1 VAQTVKITPASGL
14 LEFIGNTTSNK
25 PYLQHDDNGN
35 LTLTLQA
42 TKKFTVAG
50 NLKVNGKVTMAQQ
63 TLTDGAAVAWDFNSG
78 ANAKVTLA
86 GARTL
91 VISNMETGDTGLI
104 LVKQD
109 AVGGRTLTLPGGST
123 IVGGG
128 TYTASSAAN
137 ATDVLGV
144 YYDGTTYWWTIGYN
158 TVTPPLTSVGIT
170 GSDFVIAN
178 SPLTSN
184 GTIGLALAT
193 VNSNVG
199 TFGSASAVPVITVN
213 AKGLI
218 TAVSATNISIPT
230 NLDSLTDVTI
240 SSAVNGQLLQFNGSQ
255 WVNWTPNYLT
265 GITSGQVTTA
275 LGYTPV
281 PNTRNLTI
289 NGVTQNLT
297 ADRTW
302 TIDTVN
308 YVSRVQH
315 GVKAGV
321 AINKGQAV
329 YVTSADGTNMIVGLA
344 SNGSEATSSKT
355 MGLLDATV
363 ATNGMANVVTEG
375 LLAGLDT
382 SLAGTEGDPVWL
394 GDNGNLIYGLL
405 NKPYAPRHLVFIGI
419 VTRKNANN
427 GEIFVK
433 VQNGFELK
441 EIHDVDLIT
450 TVPVN
455 GHILGYDGTLWV
467 NKTIAG
473 WLGFTPAN
481 DANVVHTSGNE
492 TISGIKTFSGT
503 TQATSTTTGT
513 IVTAGG
519 VGIAKNLYVGGNINV
534 VGNLIIGGT
543 TTTVNAQNLSV
554 SDNMI
559 YLNNGV
565 QTTITNAVGNGST
578 VVYTTEETHNYI
590 AGMSVTITGVT
601 PSAYNLSN
609 QTITAVS
616 TNSFT
621 IANSATGSYSSGGTA
636 RAKSNANPDLGFAA
650 GYNDGSYAHA
660 GLFRD
665 ATDNVWKFFKG
676 YVPEPDASPFIDT
689 SHASFAYADLRA
701 NDITGRSFIKDGG
714 TSSQFL
720 KADGSVDSS
729 TYLTTGTAG
738 TTYQPLDADLT
749 AIAALA
755 TTGFLKRTGANTWAL
770 DSNTYLTGITS
781 ADVINALGYT
791 PVTNAR
797 TITINGVT
805 YDLSANRSWTIT
817 AGVSSVSA
825 GTGISVNTTTGAV
838 TVTNTGLLSGTAGSG
853 ISVSTSSGNLN
864 IVNTGLLSGTAGS
877 GISVSTSSGNLNIV
891 NTGLLSGTA
900 GSGISVST
908 ASGNL
913 NIVNTGLLSATAGAG
928 ISVSTSSGNLNIVN
942 TITNLNQLTNGPGYI
957 TGITSGMVTAAL
969 GYTPWHAGND
979 GAGSGL
985 DADLLDGLSS
995 GSFLRS
1001 DDEVNYTNNIFRI
1014 YTQQGATG
1022 DTVGSATTLQIYQAD
1037 VNRDAFQTF
1046 HISGD
1051 YAVHFGLDGSTNDLF
1066 VGGWSMGPV
1075 KYRIW
1080 HEGNL
1085 TNLNQLT
1092 NGPGYI
1098 TSASLSGYATQT
1110 YVTTQINNLIN
1121 GAPGALNTLDE
1132 LAAALGDDANF
1143 ATTVTNSIAGK
1154 VSKSG
1159 DTMTGNLSFGT
1170 TSGLGL
1176 SWGLNTDAAFI
1187 RFVSTG
1193 NQAGGSYLEIGTQ
1206 DDLDEEIKF
1215 TQSGNIRFYL
1225 ATDGRLKTGSG
1236 YNYVWEDGTWGISV
1250 TGNAGT
1256 VTNGVYT
1263 TGSYAN
1269 PAWIT
1274 SLAWSKIT
1282 GAPAFITS
1290 YTETDTLASVT
1301 GRGATTSTTLTLA
1314 KAITTGLYGPSTSGN
1329 IAIWQYDA
1337 SNTGY
1342 GIVYNEG
1349 SPDTLRIDVSGNALT
1364 GIPDFLIGGDYAQ
1377 INGNTVWHAGNL
1389 TNLNQLTNGP
1399 GYITSSGRAYPR
1411 RSDGSD
1417 INFIWS
1423 GQSGQPTW
1431 LWGGTDGTNMYVYNP
1446 SNFSVNYATSAGS
1459 ASTAG
1464 YADEAKWIS
1473 FPDGPRDLSDR
1484 RPNWNNR
1491 SVAWDFVTAGTADG
1505 VGNYAGVMTFSP
1517 WDGTSGST
1525 GDSSYQLAF
1534 INETGLNASGIP
1546 GLRLR
1551 NGIDSAWNS
1560 TWYKVWHSG
1569 HFSQTNINNW
1579 TSAYNDVITSAAV
1592 SGTTTKTLTLTQRD
1606 GGTVTASWTDIDTD
1620 TDQQTLSLSG
1630 STLSI
1635 SGGNSV
1641 TLPSGGISQGTADSL
1656 YVNISGDEM
1665 TGNLYISPISANPA
1679 QIQLAGS
1686 NPELY
1691 VSAKTGT
1698 ARVFINRQA
1707 SGNQA
1712 TLMFTTGMNVFQG
1725 TAWDYTGVPM
1735 WSMGMTNNNNTDS
1748 FKIAYGDIYEPT
1760 SVALEITTANVAYF
1774 KYVPYAAGNLLA
1786 TQSWVQSQGYLTSV
1800 SDVWVNTTGDTMT
1813 GNLQINARL
1822 GISKA
1827 PASNESIVVDNPEG
1841 TWLIHAFRGATDVGG
1856 IHTNSGAIYIQ
1867 HNGSGEIRLSTQGT
1881 ATWNGDI
1888 LATRPWVTSQG
1899 YLTSLPSHNHDDRY
1913 YTESEVNNFFSGA
1926 TAITGYNKSNWD
1938 AAYNKRPTAISF
1950 SGTGTKTLTL
1960 TQGDGS
1966 TLTATFNDID
1976 TDTNTDGQTLSI
1988 SGSTLTISGGN
1999 SVTLPSG
2006 GISQGT
2012 ADSLYVNVSG
2022 DTMTGPLAISGVT
2035 SGQEL
2040 FAVNGVN
2047 GRLFTV
2053 TDDLT
2058 DSLYSVNTL
2067 AGLPVLEVFANNIV
2081 QIGKFGTN
2089 AIYVGQDGRVG
2100 FGTTDFSY
2108 TAADQTSPTNNRL
2121 FVNGSIQLL
2130 GANDALVFGRGTAT
2144 VLRDEK
2150 LAFGWGGGWFMEDA
2164 TYLRVHGNKMV
2175 YSGGSARFDD
2185 SLYLGGQ
2192 TYRFYSANSG
2202 TWTNGNFGA
2211 EGDIYFGTRGTWLSS
2226 YLNQALLTSSAPTFT
2241 NIYNNSWFRNNNS
2254 NEGLYNQVTTQHWS
2268 SNTNGYW
2275 DASSTT
2281 SVSAIRFYTGG
2292 HVSSIRGY
2300 VYANTSNEIGFL
2312 NSGGN
2317 WGLRMDNN
2325 YNVQVY
2331 GQISATNFS
2340 GSSSGTN
2347 TGDQTNI
2354 SGNAATATNVAW
2366 TGVTGRPTA
2375 LSQFTNDLGNYGGF
2389 LTSLPSHNHDGV
2401 YVPINPDGDGPA
2413 WSYADNNPTING
2425 KYVGGGQR
2433 FGADGDNLTG
2443 GFLQSRH
2450 LNAYDGHVNS
2460 SDGYYVGVIEYGS
2473 IPGVYDTTQ
2482 VIDSSGRWVGV
2493 SIADNKI
2500 ASSSNWN
2507 TAYGWGNHAGLYAA
2521 ASHNHDD
2528 RYYTESESDSRFINA
2543 SGDTMTGRLTLTS
2556 ISGVDQMVENDYG
2569 AYLHLGGWAVG
2580 RTDSTAVLVNTAY
2593 RADYAT
2599 DLFNMNIS
2607 RFTNDSAYITSS
2619 GRAYPRN
2626 ASGGDINFYWSG
2638 QSGQPTWLWGGTD
2651 GTNMYVYNP
2660 SNFSVNYAASAG
2672 SVAWTNVSG
2681 RPTALSQF
2689 TNDLGLGG
2697 AAVTI
2702 QDSPPAGAAGKLW
2715 WESDTGKLKVYYG
2728 SAWVDATPVPDMSL
2742 YYSKAGGSING
2753 DVTVRQTLT
2762 VVGNTLI
2769 QGVLTETSDISLK
2782 ENILP
2787 LENSLDKI
2795 MKLNGVSFN
2804 KKTTP
2809 NMKEVGFIAQEV
2821 EAIIPDLVT
2830 ETGEGIKTVSYSRVT
2845 AVLVETIKEQQAQ
2858 INALTDMVNSLTK
2871 KLDNL

>member
-63 TLTDGAAVAWDFNSG
+63 TLTDGAAITWDFNSG

-91 VISNMETGDTGLI
+91 VIANMETGDTGLI

-109 AVGGRTLTLPGGST
+109 SAGGRTLTLPGGST

-170 GSDFVIAN
+170 GGDFVIAN

-199 TFGSASAVPVITVN
+199 TFGSATAVPVITVN
-213 AKGLI
+213 AKGLV

-265 GITSGQVTTA
+265 GITSAQVTTA

-281 PNTRNLTI
+281 PTTRTLSI
-289 NGVTQNLT
+289 NGTSYDLSANR
-297 ADRTW
+297 AW
-302 TIDTVN
+302 TIDTVS

-344 SNGSEATSSKT
+344 SNTSEATSSKT

-382 SLAGTEGDPVWL
+382 SLAGSEGDPVWL
-394 GDNGNLIYGLL
+394 GDNGNLIFGLA
-405 NKPYAPRHLVFIGI
+405 NKPYAPRHLVFIGV
-419 VTRKNANN
+419 VTRKNANT

-433 VQNGFELK
+433 VQNGFELR

-455 GHILGYDGTLWV
+455 GEILGYNGTLWV

-503 TQATSTTTGT
+503 TQATSTSTGT
-513 IVTAGG
+513 IVTSGG
-519 VGIAKNLYVGGNINV
+519 VGIAKNLYVGGDINV

-543 TTTVNAQNLSV
+543 TTTVYAQNLSV

-565 QTTITNAVGNGST
+565 LTTITNAVGNGSS
-578 VVYTTEETHNYI
+578 VVYTTAETHNYI
-590 AGMSVTITGVT
+590 AGMSVTIAGIT

-609 QTITAVS
+609 QTITAVG

-636 RAKSNANPDLGFAA
+636 RAKTNANPDLGFAA

-665 ATDNVWKFFKG
+665 ATDNVWKFFRG
-676 YVPEPDASPFIDT
+676 YTPEPDASPFIDT

-720 KADGSVDSS
+720 KADGSIDSS

-781 ADVINALGYT
+781 TDVINALGYT

-825 GTGISVNTTTGAV
+825 GTGISVNATTGAV

-957 TGITSGMVTAAL
+957 TGITSGMVTTAL

-985 DADLLDGLSS
+985 DADLLDGISS

-1001 DDEVNYTNNIFRI
+1001 DLEVNYTNNIFRI
-1014 YTQQGATG
+1014 YTQQSTTG

-1051 YAVHFGLDGSTNDLF
+1051 YAVHFGLDGLTNDLF

-1098 TSASLSGYATQT
+1098 TSSALSGYATQT
-1110 YVTTQINNLIN
+1110 YVNTAISTYLPLTGGTLTGKVTFPSSFDRRPQF
-1121 GAPGALNTLDE
+1121 PGGILGLNTGDGDFDIWGISTEYYPSHATAANAWGLRWNGTNNDFEFVGGGTNRVVLDMDGGNITSTGSITGTSFVRSGGTSSQFLKADGSVDSSTYATQGYVTTAISNLVASAPAALDTLNE
-1132 LAAALGDDANF
+1132 LAAALGNDASF
-1143 ATTVTNSIAGK
+1143 STTVSAALGNRLRVDINTQGLTSTQKSYGRTNLGVVIGTDVQAWDGDLDAIAALAGTSGFLK
-1154 VSKSG
+1154 KTAANTWSLDTNTYITGNQTITLSG
-1159 DTMTGNLSFGT
+1159 DVTGSGT
-1170 TSGLGL
+1170 TSISTTL
-1176 SWGLNTDAAFI
+1176 SNTGVTA
-1187 RFVSTG
+1187 STYKSVTVDSKG
-1193 NQAGGSYLEIGTQ
+1193 RVTAGSNPTTLAGYGITNAVAYGDYITQNTFSNRTITVNPVIIKELLFGGSNR
-1206 DDLDEEIKF
+1206 F
-1215 TQSGNIRFYL
+1215 TS
-1225 ATDGRLKTGSG
+1225 TDT
-1236 YNYVWEDGTWGISV
+1236 
-1250 TGNAGT
+1250 
-1256 VTNGVYT
+1256 T
-1263 TGSYAN
+1263 TGSYPNAGSARVITYQLNNGENSVYSSGNVYLGFWVNSPPAN
-1269 PAWIT
+1269 
-1274 SLAWSKIT
+1274 
-1282 GAPAFITS
+1282 
-1290 YTETDTLASVT
+1290 VT
-1301 GRGATTSTTLTLA
+1301 VRVR
-1314 KAITTGLYGPSTSGN
+1314 STSGTWYGPYQGVETRSGGSCSSCFAFWKIPCGGPNFINTWEITMTPQDGLSINLQTVN
-1329 IAIWQYDA
+1329 IAID
-1337 SNTGY
+1337 NTEGIDQFPIVHRDGSTMY
-1342 GIVYNEG
+1342 GRLNFMSGG
-1349 SPDTLRIDVSGNALT
+1349 SVRAYVDPSGAIYSSGNVTANSF
-1364 GIPDFLIGGDYAQ
+1364 IKAGG
-1377 INGNTVWHAGNL
+1377 
-1389 TNLNQLTNGP
+1389 
-1399 GYITSSGRAYPR
+1399 TSSQVLLA
-1411 RSDGSD
+1411 DGS
-1417 INFIWS
+1417 
-1423 GQSGQPTW
+1423 
-1431 LWGGTDGTNMYVYNP
+1431 
-1446 SNFSVNYATSAGS
+1446 
-1459 ASTAG
+1459 
-1464 YADEAKWIS
+1464 
-1473 FPDGPRDLSDR
+1473 
-1484 RPNWNNR
+1484 
-1491 SVAWDFVTAGTADG
+1491 
-1505 VGNYAGVMTFSP
+1505 VGTFSSSN
-1517 WDGTSGST
+1517 WD
-1525 GDSSYQLAF
+1525 
-1534 INETGLNASGIP
+1534 
-1546 GLRLR
+1546 
-1551 NGIDSAWNS
+1551 
-1560 TWYKVWHSG
+1560 
-1569 HFSQTNINNW
+1569 
-1579 TSAYNDVITSAAV
+1579 SAYNDVITSAAV

-1606 GGTVTASWTDIDTD
+1606 GGTVTASWTDIDTN

-1641 TLPSGGISQGTADSL
+1641 TLPTGGISQGTADSL

-1679 QIQLAGS
+1679 QIQLAGT

-1735 WSMGMTNNNNTDS
+1735 WSMGMTNTNNTDS
-1748 FKIAYGDIYEPT
+1748 FKLGYGDIYDAL
-1760 SVALEITTANVAYF
+1760 SVSLEITSAQVAYF

-1800 SDVWVNTTGDTMT
+1800 SDVWVNT
-1813 GNLQINARL
+1813 
-1822 GISKA
+1822 
-1827 PASNESIVVDNPEG
+1827 
-1841 TWLIHAFRGATDVGG
+1841 
-1856 IHTNSGAIYIQ
+1856 
-1867 HNGSGEIRLSTQGT
+1867 
-1881 ATWNGDI
+1881 
-1888 LATRPWVTSQG
+1888 
-1899 YLTSLPSHNHDDRY
+1899 
-1913 YTESEVNNFFSGA
+1913 
-1926 TAITGYNKSNWD
+1926 
-1938 AAYNKRPTAISF
+1938 
-1950 SGTGTKTLTL
+1950 
-1960 TQGDGS
+1960 
-1966 TLTATFNDID
+1966 
-1976 TDTNTDGQTLSI
+1976 
-1988 SGSTLTISGGN
+1988 
-1999 SVTLPSG
+1999 
-2006 GISQGT
+2006 
-2012 ADSLYVNVSG
+2012 SG
-2022 DTMTGPLAISGVT
+2022 DTMTGALTINTTGSAGNAALRINNSTSSTFVHTQENLAANLTAGQHNILVVGKAGNTKNSGYIGYYWAANASDSNFVT
-2035 SGQEL
+2035 IGHWGNDDL
-2040 FAVNGVN
+2040 LRVYGNG
-2047 GRLFTV
+2047 TV
-2053 TDDLT
+2053 TIGTNTVWHAGNDGAGSGLDADLLDGYNSDT
-2058 DSLYSVNTL
+2058 AANVNTIVRRDSSGNIYSNYVL
-2067 AGLPVLEVFANNIV
+2067 GTYFNASQGNSENPTIGQIWTQNTSDNYLRKSTPSHFRSQVIDGYYLPLSGGTITGTLDLSNNTLQGVGHIIMSDSGFNEGIQWESWFICDSPDDNSNQTGNLQFV
-2081 QIGKFGTN
+2081 YVPDNSVRMTFDTGGTL
-2089 AIYVGQDGRVG
+2089 
-2100 FGTTDFSY
+2100 TLS
-2108 TAADQTSPTNNRL
+2108 NRL
-2121 FVNGSIQLL
+2121 VEL
-2130 GANDALVFGRGTAT
+2130 
-2144 VLRDEK
+2144 
-2150 LAFGWGGGWFMEDA
+2150 
-2164 TYLRVHGNKMV
+2164 
-2175 YSGGSARFDD
+2175 
-2185 SLYLGGQ
+2185 
-2192 TYRFYSANSG
+2192 
-2202 TWTNGNFGA
+2202 
-2211 EGDIYFGTRGTWLSS
+2211 
-2226 YLNQALLTSSAPTFT
+2226 
-2241 NIYNNSWFRNNNS
+2241 
-2254 NEGLYNQVTTQHWS
+2254 
-2268 SNTNGYW
+2268 
-2275 DASSTT
+2275 
-2281 SVSAIRFYTGG
+2281 
-2292 HVSSIRGY
+2292 SSIRYKTQVESLTPALDKVLQLRPVHY
-2300 VYANTSNEIGFL
+2300 VKIGGTGTTEIGL
-2312 NSGGN
+2312 IAEEVAEIYPE
-2317 WGLRMDNN
+2317 LIKYNN
-2325 YNVQVY
+2325 DGQVD
-2331 GQISATNFS
+2331 GI
-2340 GSSSGTN
+2340 
-2347 TGDQTNI
+2347 
-2354 SGNAATATNVAW
+2354 
-2366 TGVTGRPTA
+2366 
-2375 LSQFTNDLGNYGGF
+2375 NY
-2389 LTSLPSHNHDGV
+2389 TRIA
-2401 YVPINPDGDGPA
+2401 PILIK
-2413 WSYADNNPTING
+2413 TIQEQQELI
-2425 KYVGGGQR
+2425 K
-2433 FGADGDNLTG
+2433 NLTK
-2443 GFLQSRH
+2443 R
-2450 LNAYDGHVNS
+2450 
-2460 SDGYYVGVIEYGS
+2460 
-2473 IPGVYDTTQ
+2473 
-2482 VIDSSGRWVGV
+2482 ID
-2493 SIADNKI
+2493 D
-2500 ASSSNWN
+2500 
-2507 TAYGWGNHAGLYAA
+2507 
-2521 ASHNHDD
+2521 
-2528 RYYTESESDSRFINA
+2528 
-2543 SGDTMTGRLTLTS
+2543 
-2556 ISGVDQMVENDYG
+2556 
-2569 AYLHLGGWAVG
+2569 
-2580 RTDSTAVLVNTAY
+2580 
-2593 RADYAT
+2593 
-2599 DLFNMNIS
+2599 
-2607 RFTNDSAYITSS
+2607 
-2619 GRAYPRN
+2619 
-2626 ASGGDINFYWSG
+2626 
-2638 QSGQPTWLWGGTD
+2638 
-2651 GTNMYVYNP
+2651 
-2660 SNFSVNYAASAG
+2660 
-2672 SVAWTNVSG
+2672 
-2681 RPTALSQF
+2681 
-2689 TNDLGLGG
+2689 
-2697 AAVTI
+2697 
-2702 QDSPPAGAAGKLW
+2702 
-2715 WESDTGKLKVYYG
+2715 
-2728 SAWVDATPVPDMSL
+2728 
-2742 YYSKAGGSING
+2742 
-2753 DVTVRQTLT
+2753 
-2762 VVGNTLI
+2762 
-2769 QGVLTETSDISLK
+2769 
-2782 ENILP
+2782 
-2787 LENSLDKI
+2787 LEN
-2795 MKLNGVSFN
+2795 
-2804 KKTTP
+2804 
-2809 NMKEVGFIAQEV
+2809 
-2821 EAIIPDLVT
+2821 
-2830 ETGEGIKTVSYSRVT
+2830 R
-2845 AVLVETIKEQQAQ
+2845 
-2858 INALTDMVNSLTK
+2858 
-2871 KLDNL
+2871 